1 MGMMIIRH
9 KIRDYGQW
17 RPIFDRHA
25 EMQKAAGLINRVY
38 HSADSTRSANGTKQI
53 PTARGCKSLPIMP
66 LLRTAARGPT
76 WGTSYRRDCSSWAK
90 KRPGSTLGSR
100 LQSSYTRPPKS
111 AERTTTG
118 LARRVYEE
126 CPCGDKR
133 HCVACVPSPTGR
145 AEADVGNTRS
155 DRGLNHR
162 RQSFPP
168 GLDWRRPAAP
178 SWQKPGRQSFR
189 SGFLLKPNVIAH
201 TIHPSSRALSFAACQ
216 ATAKSA
222 WSR

>member
-1 MGMMIIRH
+1 VASDLRSAC
-9 KIRDYGQW
+9 RN
-17 RPIFDRHA
+17 HA
-25 EMQKAAGLINRVY
+25 EMQKAAGLINPRVY

-76 WGTSYRRDCSSWAK
+76 WGTSYRRDRSSWAK

-118 LARRVYEE
+118 LARR
-126 CPCGDKR
+126 
-133 HCVACVPSPTGR
+133 CVACVPSPTGR

-189 SGFLLKPNVIAH
+189 SCFLLKPNVIAY